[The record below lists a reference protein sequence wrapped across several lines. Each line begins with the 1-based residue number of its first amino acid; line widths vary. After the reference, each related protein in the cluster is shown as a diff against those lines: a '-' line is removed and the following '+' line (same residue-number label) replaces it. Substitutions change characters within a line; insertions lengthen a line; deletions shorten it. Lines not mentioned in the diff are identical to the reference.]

1 MGVLDMAKMIRK
13 AQQTKGVMKKVTA
26 AGRSRSQRTAI
37 LLNGLNDIEEI
48 EFSEELMQN
57 CDAKLLEREVI
68 EAFKDAKKNLEK
80 ELAQTMDMDSIR
92 DMLS

>member
-1 MGVLDMAKMIRK
+1 MGVLDVAKMVRK
-13 AQQTKGVMKKVTA
+13 AQQTKGLMKKVTA

-48 EFSEELMQN
+48 DFAPEVLENRDGKEV
-57 CDAKLLEREVI
+57 EREVI